1 MGDKAIID
9 VFFIMKATK
18 QTHYGNE
25 IKMIFYYKKLCFQK
39 VSYSQIIDFLIM
51 TLYIFFKDLLSLF
64 ISSHFD
70 TLLTP
75 F

>member
-25 IKMIFYYKKLCFQK
+25 IKN
-39 VSYSQIIDFLIM
+39 DFLLQK
-51 TLYIFFKDLLSLF
+51 TLFSKIILQSNN
-64 ISSHFD
+64 
-70 TLLTP
+70 
-75 F
+75 